1 MIATTQLATRLVRC
15 HRDLYAGVIV
25 TVVLTMLIG
34 GAEVTLASDF
44 SDPSRV
50 NVPGVSADE
59 LAVQLDNV
67 SWILWFIAILAV
79 TICGFMLIS
88 IVTQVVSYRQ
98 RELAMMRLAGAT
110 RRRLG
115 WLMFLECF
123 FVSLVAGV
131 PSAILVP

>member
-1 MIATTQLATRLVRC
+1 MIAMIRLAWRLVRR
-15 HRDLYAGVIV
+15 HLDLYAGVIV

-79 TICGFMLIS
+79 AICGFMLIS
-88 IVTQVVSYRQ
+88 
-98 RELAMMRLAGAT
+98 L
-110 RRRLG
+110 
-115 WLMFLECF
+115 
-123 FVSLVAGV
+123 SL
-131 PSAILVP
+131 IHI